1 MHYDII
7 ELYPESPRRGEE
19 LSITYRGLLAQNGA
33 DAIWLHY
40 GYDNWQNTSTLGM
53 KRQGNSFS
61 CKINA
66 EGRKMVNFCFK
77 DSADH
82 WDNNNGMNWSC
93 MIR

>member
-40 GYDNWQNTSTLGM
+40 GYDNWQNILPW
-53 KRQGNSFS
+53 
-61 CKINA
+61 
-66 EGRKMVNFCFK
+66 E
-77 DSADH
+77 
-82 WDNNNGMNWSC
+82 
-93 MIR
+93 